1 MGDRSQPL
9 CQRVMKNNQDF
20 SEKVFAEARNRT
32 CRDMGW
38 GKPYAVKTE
47 AAAIG
52 KLSVFQG
59 SGSPSGS
66 RGARKGGYKICLVRR
81 DCRADSESLP
91 CWSWLAAVGT
101 GDRLVLR
108 WGPCGWSIC
117 PGVPKGGECRVQT
130 LVGARL
136 GTCVEMASRLGHSNL
151 IQINFNLVKS
161 MNTMFISNW

>member
-52 KLSVFQG
+52 KAVSV
-59 SGSPSGS
+59 SGIREPQRLQRGQERGVQDMFGEAGLQS
-66 RGARKGGYKICLVRR
+66 R
-81 DCRADSESLP
+81 
-91 CWSWLAAVGT
+91 
-101 GDRLVLR
+101 
-108 WGPCGWSIC
+108 
-117 PGVPKGGECRVQT
+117 Q
-130 LVGARL
+130 
-136 GTCVEMASRLGHSNL
+136 
-151 IQINFNLVKS
+151 
-161 MNTMFISNW
+161 